1 MRIIK
6 FMASYGDEV
15 RTICIPLPAGH
26 GATARTVPA
35 TRDVLAKTPPYTMRV
50 WRRFVFFNGRG
61 RR

>member
-6 FMASYGDEV
+6 FMACYGDEV
-15 RTICIPLPAGH
+15 KAVCIPLPAGH

-35 TRDVLAKTPPYTMRV
+35 TRDVLAKAPPYTMRV
-50 WRRFVFFNGRG
+50 WRRFCFFSGRE